1 MKVIILG
8 AGSVGVTLAEHL
20 CREHD
25 VYLID
30 KNENELKRIGERL
43 DIQVIAGPAADPVI
57 LESVGADSAD
67 MLIAVTYDDE
77 TNIFACQLAYCLFN
91 IPTKI
96 ARVRSPHLNKYI
108 DRIKKDLFYVDMII
122 DPAELVTK
130 RLLRKIEHPGTFIV
144 LDFANNS
151 VQVSSIKIDYTC
163 TVIDQTIEEIGSLLS
178 KIPHKLVCIVRN
190 EKIIPIKDTVHI
202 YAHDELYF
210 SCEKENI
217 DAICNIIFG
226 KEIIFKRVMIG
237 GGGNI
242 GTKLA
247 QKIENSYKVKLIDH
261 NKKRVTRVAEKLAH
275 TIVLNGDISDS
286 ELLTSENIDEVDL
299 FCSLTNDD
307 ENNIMSA
314 IIAKRL
320 GAKQTIAIVNKQTY
334 AHYLI
339 ERSSDIDIAISPQL
353 ITCSGILKY
362 LRRGAL
368 ANAYILPEGVA
379 EVVELVIQ
387 ENEKTADII
396 GKTLSELNIPNEC
409 IICCIVR
416 EENNELIFDMS
427 EQKIQ
432 ANDHIIAFVCERSA
446 LNTLEKRFKLEE
458 SIT

>member
-1 MKVIILG
+1 MKIIILG
-8 AGSVGVTLAEHL
+8 AGRVGTTLAEHL

-30 KNENELKRIGERL
+30 KNEKELKKIGERL
-43 DIQVIAGPAADPVI
+43 DVQVLAGPAADPVM
-57 LESVGADSAD
+57 LESIGADTAD
-67 MLIAVTYDDE
+67 MLVAVTCHDE

-96 ARVRSPHLNKYI
+96 ARIRSPHLNKYI
-108 DRIKKDLFYVDMII
+108 DRLKKDLFYVDMMI

-144 LDFANNS
+144 LDFVDNS
-151 VQVSSIKIDYTC
+151 VQVASIKIDYAC
-163 TVIDQTIEEIGSLLS
+163 VLVDQTIEEISSQLS

-190 EKIIPIKDTVHI
+190 EKIIPIKDTEHI

-210 SCEKENI
+210 CCEKIRLNE
-217 DAICNIIFG
+217 ICNIIFG
-226 KEIIFKRVMIG
+226 KEIIFKRIMIG

-242 GTKLA
+242 GIKLA
-247 QKIENSYKVKLIDH
+247 KKIEESYKVKVIE
-261 NKKRVTRVAEKLAH
+261 NNTERVTKVAEKLSH

-299 FCSLTNDD
+299 FCSVTNDD

-320 GAKQTIAIVNKQTY
+320 GAKQTITLVNRQTY

-362 LRRGAL
+362 LRRTAL
-368 ANAYILPEGVA
+368 ANAYILPEGMA
-379 EVVELVIQ
+379 EVVELVIH
-387 ENEKTADII
+387 ENEKTAEII
-396 GKTLSELNIPNEC
+396 GKSLSALNIPKEC
-409 IICCIVR
+409 IICCIAR
-416 EENNELIFDMS
+416 EQSNELLFNVD
-427 EQKIQ
+427 EQTIQ
-432 ANDHIIAFVCERSA
+432 PDDHLVAFVSDRTM
-446 LNTLEKRFKLEE
+446 LNTLEKRFRLEE